1 MSVLDIDKNID
12 TIDLG
17 IIRNQLIEYMRYYYG
32 KTVMGRD
39 TILNRIKAGKF
50 DLKSDIDIYP
60 DIADDLI
67 FYHEDNDI
75 STIYIIRDRLVF
87 RRNMRLIYAPIAL
100 YPQIRLLTLKNVMD
114 FTYIKYNH

>member
-12 TIDLG
+12 TIDLS

-32 KTVMGRD
+32 KTVLGRD

-75 STIYIIRDRLVF
+75 STIYIIRDRLIF

-100 YPQIRLLTLKNVMD
+100 HPQIRLLTLKNVMD